1 MRVIDVLQ
9 HVERHPQVALRGQE
23 RAVGARRVRCTRRP
37 SVEVTPLGVARE
49 AVLHAYLLQIAEMA
63 VEARQLELQLAV
75 ARRHVGVENRVLR
88 RQGHRR
94 GRGLEV
100 YAEQYL
106 VVDNIRLV
114 LRHEPYLDA
123 VVVEDRLVGLTDGN
137 HFLRGL
143 VLVEEDGASVNG
155 RAVHEDLQAFLV
167 RILRDTEVVVE
178 VPALVGVAH
187 VGAVE
192 HGVHAL
198 PGGNVG
204 QGKALAGIAGA
215 VADADTRFLHPY
227 RTVA

>member
-1 MRVIDVLQ
+1 M
-9 HVERHPQVALRGQE
+9 
-23 RAVGARRVRCTRRP
+23 
-37 SVEVTPLGVARE
+37 
-49 AVLHAYLLQIAEMA
+49 
-63 VEARQLELQLAV
+63 
-75 ARRHVGVENRVLR
+75 
-88 RQGHRR
+88 
-94 GRGLEV
+94 
-100 YAEQYL
+100 YAQQYL
-106 VVDNIRLV
+106 VVDNRRLV

-143 VLVEEDGASVNG
+143 VLVEEDRASVNG
-155 RAVHEDLQAFLV
+155 RAVHKDLQAFLV

-215 VADADTRFLHPY
+215 VADADTRFLHPHGA
-227 RTVA
+227 VS